1 MVEDTPR
8 KSVDELK
15 KLFDLTDK
23 VAVVTGAGGTLGHAL
38 CKGLAV
44 YGADIAGWDMK
55 TDIMDDMVAEVKGLG
70 RKATTTA
77 VDVTDD
83 ASVKAAMEQVIKDYG
98 KVNIMV
104 TVAGTA
110 GNRQP
115 AETFDID
122 EWQKVMNVNVRG
134 TLLCAKYAGAEYIK
148 QGDGG
153 KVITIGSVR
162 GFLGHPGGYA
172 GYGTSKGAVHL
183 LTKQLATEWAKYRIN
198 VNAIAPSIFWTPLT
212 QQVRD
217 NPEMVKI
224 FMARI
229 PMGRAAE
236 LDDFVGAAVYLSSPA
251 SDYVTGLILSVDGGA
266 VAG

>member
-1 MVEDTPR
+1 MAEETPR
-8 KSVDELK
+8 KTVEELRQI
-15 KLFDLTDK
+15 FDLTGK

-38 CKGLAV
+38 AKGLAV
-44 YGADIAGWDMK
+44 FGADIAAWDIK
-55 TDIMDDMVAEVKGLG
+55 TDIMEDLVADIKGLG
-70 RKATTTA
+70 RNVISRA
-77 VDVTDD
+77 VNVTDD
-83 ASVKAAMEQVIKDYG
+83 GDVKAAVEQVVKECGRVD
-98 KVNIMV
+98 IMV

-122 EWQKVMNVNVRG
+122 EWQKVMDVNVRG
-134 TLLCAKYAGAEYIK
+134 TLLCAKHAGAEYVK
-148 QGDGG
+148 QGGGG

-172 GYGTSKGAVHL
+172 AYGTSKGAVHL
-183 LTKQLATEWAKYRIN
+183 LTKQLATEWAKYKIN
-198 VNAIAPSIFWTPLT
+198 VNCIAPSIFWTPLT
-212 QQVRD
+212 KQIRD

-229 PMGRAAE
+229 PLGRAAE
-236 LDDFVGAAVYLSSPA
+236 LDDFIGAAVFLASPA
-251 SDYVTGLILSVDGGA
+251 SDYVTGVILSVDGGA

>member
-1 MVEDTPR
+1 MAEDTPR
-8 KSVDELK
+8 KSTEELRK
-15 KLFDLTDK
+15 IFDLTGK

-38 CKGLAV
+38 AKGLATF
-44 YGADIAGWDMK
+44 GADIAAWDIK
-55 TDIMDDMVAEVKGLG
+55 TDIMGDLVPDIQGLG
-70 RKATTTA
+70 RKVVPYG
-77 VDVTDD
+77 VDITDES
-83 ASVKAAMEQVIKDYG
+83 SVKAAMAGVVKEFGQC
-98 KVNIMV
+98 NILV

-134 TLLCAKYAGAEYIK
+134 TMLCAKYAGAQYLA
-148 QGDGG
+148 QGGGG
-153 KVITIGSVR
+153 KIITIGSVR

-172 GYGTSKGAVHL
+172 AYGTSKGAVHL
-183 LTKQLATEWAKYRIN
+183 LTKQLATEWAKYKIN

-212 QQVRD
+212 QQIKND
-217 NPEMVKI
+217 PEMVKI

-229 PMGRAAE
+229 PLGRAAE
-236 LDDFVGAAVYLSSPA
+236 LDDFVGPAVFLASAA

>member
-1 MVEDTPR
+1 MAEETPR
-8 KSVDELK
+8 KSVEELRK
-15 KLFDLTDK
+15 IFDLTGK

-38 CKGLAV
+38 AKGLAV
-44 YGADIAGWDMK
+44 FGADVACWDIK
-55 TDIMDDMVAEVKGLG
+55 PDIMDDVVADIKGLG
-70 RKATTTA
+70 RKATSA
-77 VDVTDD
+77 GVDVTSDE
-83 ASVKAAMEQVIKDYG
+83 SVKTAMEAVIRDFG

-104 TVAGTA
+104 TVAGSA
-110 GNRQP
+110 GVRQP

-122 EWQKVMNVNVRG
+122 EWQKIMNINVRG
-134 TLLCAKYAGAEYIK
+134 TLLCAKYAGAEYVK

-172 GYGTSKGAVHL
+172 AYGTSKGAVHL
-183 LTKQLATEWAKYRIN
+183 LTKQLATEWAKYKIN

-212 QQVRD
+212 QQIKND
-217 NPEMVKI
+217 PEMVKI

-229 PMGRAAE
+229 PLGRAAE
-236 LDDFVGAAVYLSSPA
+236 LDDFIGAAVFLASPA
-251 SDYVTGLILSVDGGA
+251 SDYVTGVILSVDGGA

>member
-1 MVEDTPR
+1 MAEETPR
-8 KSVDELK
+8 KTVEELR
-15 KLFDLTDK
+15 KLFDLTGK

-38 CKGLAV
+38 CKGLAA
-44 YGADIAGWDMK
+44 YGANIAGWDIK
-55 TDIMDDMVAEVKGLG
+55 TDIMSDMVAEVEGIG
-70 RKATTTA
+70 VKATASA
-77 VDVTDD
+77 VDVTSDE
-83 ASVKAAMEQVIKDYG
+83 SVKTAMEQVIKDFG

-134 TLLCAKYAGAEYIK
+134 TMLCAKYAGAEYIK

-162 GFLGHPGGYA
+162 GYLGHPGGYA
-172 GYGTSKGAVHL
+172 AYGTSKGAVHL
-183 LTKQLATEWAKYRIN
+183 LTKQLATEWAKYKIN

-229 PMGRAAE
+229 PLGRAAE
-236 LDDFVGAAVYLSSPA
+236 LDDFVGACVYLASPA
-251 SDYVTGLILSVDGGA
+251 SDYVTGVILSVDGGA

>member
-1 MVEDTPR
+1 MAEDTPR
-8 KSVDELK
+8 KTVEELK
-15 KLFDLTDK
+15 QIFDLTGK

-38 CKGLAV
+38 SKGLAV
-44 YGADIAGWDMK
+44 FGADVATWDIK
-55 TDIMDDMVAEVKGLG
+55 PELMDDVVADIKGLG
-70 RKATTTA
+70 RKAVA
-77 VDVTDD
+77 SGVDVTDD
-83 ASVKAAMEQVIKDYG
+83 ANVKAAMEGVIKDFG

-104 TVAGTA
+104 TVAGSA

-122 EWQKVMNVNVRG
+122 EWQKVMNINVRG

-148 QGDGG
+148 QGGGG

-172 GYGTSKGAVHL
+172 AYGTSKGAVHL
-183 LTKQLATEWAKYRIN
+183 LTKQLATEWAKYKIN
-198 VNAIAPSIFWTPLT
+198 CNCIAPSIFWTPLT
-212 QQVRD
+212 QQIKND
-217 NPEMVKI
+217 PEMVKI
-224 FMARI
+224 FMQRI
-229 PMGRAAE
+229 PLGRAAE
-236 LDDFVGAAVYLSSPA
+236 LDDFIGACVFLASPA

>member
-1 MVEDTPR
+1 MAEETPR
-8 KSVDELK
+8 KSVEELRK
-15 KLFDLTDK
+15 IFDLTGK

-38 CKGLAV
+38 AKGLAV
-44 YGADIAGWDMK
+44 FGADVACWDIK
-55 TDIMDDMVAEVKGLG
+55 TDIMDDVVADIQGLG
-70 RKATTTA
+70 RKATA
-77 VDVTDD
+77 SGVDVTDD
-83 ASVKAAMEQVIKDYG
+83 DSVKAAMEKVIKDFG

-134 TLLCAKYAGAEYIK
+134 TMLCAKYAGAEYVK

-172 GYGTSKGAVHL
+172 AYGTSKGAVHL
-183 LTKQLATEWAKYRIN
+183 LTKQLATEWAKYKIN

-229 PMGRAAE
+229 PHGPGRR
-236 LDDFVGAAVYLSSPA
+236 VGRFHRPGRVSCLP
-251 SDYVTGLILSVDGGA
+251 GL
-266 VAG
+266 

>member
-1 MVEDTPR
+1 MAEDTPR
-8 KSVDELK
+8 KSVEELRK
-15 KLFDLTDK
+15 IFDLTGK

-38 CKGLAV
+38 AKGLAV
-44 YGADIAGWDMK
+44 FGADVACWDIK
-55 TDIMDDMVAEVKGLG
+55 PEFMDDVVADINGLG
-70 RKATTTA
+70 KKATASA
-77 VDVTDD
+77 VDVTSDE
-83 ASVKAAMEQVIKDYG
+83 SVKTAMEQVIKDYG

-104 TVAGTA
+104 TVAGSA
-110 GNRQP
+110 GVRQP

-122 EWQKVMNVNVRG
+122 EWQKIMNINVRG
-134 TLLCAKYAGAEYIK
+134 TLLCAKYAGAEYVK

-172 GYGTSKGAVHL
+172 AYGTSKGAVHL
-183 LTKQLATEWAKYRIN
+183 LTKQLATEWAKYKIN

-212 QQVRD
+212 QQIKND
-217 NPEMVKI
+217 PEMVKI

-229 PMGRAAE
+229 PLGRAAE
-236 LDDFVGAAVYLSSPA
+236 LDDFIGAAVFLASPA
-251 SDYVTGLILSVDGGA
+251 SDYVTGVILSVDGGA

>member
-1 MVEDTPR
+1 MAEDTPR
-8 KSVDELK
+8 KTVDELK
-15 KLFDLTDK
+15 KIFDLSGK

-38 CKGLAV
+38 AKGLAV
-44 YGADIAGWDMK
+44 FGADVACWDIK
-55 TDIMDDMVAEVKGLG
+55 TDIMEDVVGEIKDLG
-70 RKATTTA
+70 KKVTASA

-83 ASVKAAMEQVIKDYG
+83 ASVKGAMEDVVKEFGQC
-98 KVNIMV
+98 NIMV
-104 TVAGTA
+104 TVAGIG

-115 AETFDID
+115 AETFNID
-122 EWQKVMNVNVRG
+122 EWQKVIDVNVRG
-134 TLLCAKYAGAEYIK
+134 TMLCAKHAGAQYVA
-148 QGDGG
+148 QGGGG

-172 GYGTSKGAVHL
+172 AYGTSKGAVHL
-183 LTKQLATEWAKYRIN
+183 LTKQLATEWAKYKIN

-229 PMGRAAE
+229 PLGRAAE
-236 LDDFVGAAVYLSSPA
+236 LDDFVGACVYLASPA

>member
-1 MVEDTPR
+1 MAEDKPR
-8 KSVDELK
+8 KTVEELRQIFS
-15 KLFDLTDK
+15 LEGK

-38 CKGLAV
+38 AKGLAV
-44 YGADIAGWDMK
+44 FGADVACWDIK
-55 TDIMDDMVAEVKGLG
+55 TDIMEDVVADIKALG
-70 RKATTTA
+70 KKATASA
-77 VDVTDD
+77 VNVTDD
-83 ASVKAAMEQVIKDYG
+83 DSVKGAMAQVIKEFG

-115 AETFDID
+115 AETFDIK
-122 EWQKVMNVNVRG
+122 EWQKVMDVNVRG
-134 TLLCAKYAGAEYIK
+134 TMLCAKYAGAEYVK
-148 QGDGG
+148 QGGGG

-172 GYGTSKGAVHL
+172 AYGTSKGAVHL
-183 LTKQLATEWAKYRIN
+183 LTKQLATEWAKYKIN

-212 QQVRD
+212 QQIKND
-217 NPEMVKI
+217 PEMVKI

-229 PMGRAAE
+229 PLGRAAE
-236 LDDFVGAAVYLSSPA
+236 LDDFIGACVFLSSEA
-251 SDYVTGLILSVDGGA
+251 SDYITGLVLSVDGGA

>member
-1 MVEDTPR
+1 MAEETPR
-8 KSVDELK
+8 KTVEELQ
-15 KLFDLTDK
+15 KLFDLTGK

-38 CKGLAV
+38 CKGLAAS
-44 YGADIAGWDMK
+44 GADVAGWDMK
-55 TDIMDDMVAEVKGLG
+55 TDIMDDMVAEVEGMG
-70 RKATTTA
+70 RKATATA
-77 VDVTDD
+77 VNVTDD
-83 ASVKAAMEQVIKDYG
+83 ASVKAAMEKVIAEHG
-98 KVNIMV
+98 KVNILI

-122 EWQKVMNVNVRG
+122 EWQKVLDVNVRG
-134 TLLCAKYAGAEYIK
+134 TMLCAKYAGAEYIK

-153 KVITIGSVR
+153 KIITIGSVR

-172 GYGTSKGAVHL
+172 AYGTSKGAVHL
-183 LTKQLATEWAKYRIN
+183 LTKQLATEWAKNRIN

-217 NPEMVKI
+217 DPELVKI

-236 LDDFVGAAVYLSSPA
+236 LDDFIGAAVYLASPA
-251 SDYVTGLILSVDGGA
+251 SDYVTGLVLSVDGGA

>member
-1 MVEDTPR
+1 MAEETPR
-8 KSVDELK
+8 KTVEELR
-15 KLFDLTDK
+15 KLFDLTGR

-38 CKGLAV
+38 CKGLAA
-44 YGADIAGWDMK
+44 YGADIAGWDIK
-55 TDIMDDMVAEVKGLG
+55 TDIMDDMVAEVQGMG
-70 RKATTTA
+70 RKATAAA
-77 VDVTDD
+77 VNVTDD
-83 ASVKAAMEQVIKDYG
+83 ASVKGALEAVVEEYG
-98 KVNIMV
+98 RCDIMV

-122 EWQKVMNVNVRG
+122 EWQKVMDVNVRG
-134 TLLCAKYAGAEYIK
+134 TLLCAKYAGAQYVA
-148 QGDGG
+148 QGGGG
-153 KVITIGSVR
+153 KIITIGSVR

-172 GYGTSKGAVHL
+172 AYGTSKGAVHL
-183 LTKQLATEWAKYRIN
+183 MTKQLATEWAKYKIN

-217 NPEMVKI
+217 DPELVKV

-236 LDDFVGAAVYLSSPA
+236 LDDFVGAAVYLASPA

>member
-1 MVEDTPR
+1 MED
-8 KSVDELK
+8 
-15 KLFDLTDK
+15 
-23 VAVVTGAGGTLGHAL
+23 VV
-38 CKGLAV
+38 
-44 YGADIAGWDMK
+44 ADI
-55 TDIMDDMVAEVKGLG
+55 KGLG
-70 RKATTTA
+70 RKATSSG

-83 ASVKAAMEQVIKDYG
+83 ATVKAAMEGVIKDFG

-104 TVAGTA
+104 TVAGSA

-122 EWQKVMNVNVRG
+122 EWQKVMNINVRG

-148 QGDGG
+148 QGGGG

-172 GYGTSKGAVHL
+172 AYGTSKGAVHL
-183 LTKQLATEWAKYRIN
+183 LTKQLATEWAKHKIN

-212 QQVRD
+212 QQIKND
-217 NPEMVKI
+217 PDMVKI

-229 PMGRAAE
+229 PLGRAAE
-236 LDDFVGAAVYLSSPA
+236 LDDFIGACVFLSSPA

>member
-1 MVEDTPR
+1 MAEETPR
-8 KSVDELK
+8 KTVEELRK
-15 KLFDLTDK
+15 IFDLSGK

-38 CKGLAV
+38 AKGLAV
-44 YGADIAGWDMK
+44 FGADVAGWDIK
-55 TDIMDDMVAEVKGLG
+55 TDIMDDLVADIAGLG
-70 RKATTTA
+70 RKAVPYG
-77 VDVTDD
+77 VDITDE
-83 ASVKAAMEQVIKDYG
+83 ASVKAAMEGVVKDFG
-98 KVNIMV
+98 KVNILV

-115 AETFDID
+115 AESFDID

-134 TLLCAKYAGAEYIK
+134 TMLCAKYAGAEYVK

-183 LTKQLATEWAKYRIN
+183 LTKQLATEWAKYKIN
-198 VNAIAPSIFWTPLT
+198 VNCIAPSIFWTPLT

-236 LDDFVGAAVYLSSPA
+236 LDDFIGAAVYLASPA
-251 SDYVTGLILSVDGGA
+251 SDYVTGVILSVDGGA

>member
-1 MVEDTPR
+1 MAEETPR
-8 KSVDELK
+8 KTVDELR
-15 KLFDLTDK
+15 KLFDLTGK

-38 CKGLAV
+38 CKGLAAF
-44 YGADIAGWDMK
+44 GANIAGWDIK
-55 TDIMDDMVAEVKGLG
+55 TDIMDDMVAEVKGIG
-70 RKATTTA
+70 VKATATA
-77 VDVTDD
+77 VDVTSDD
-83 ASVKAAMEQVIKDYG
+83 SVKSAMEQVVKDFG
-98 KVNIMV
+98 KCNIMV

-134 TLLCAKYAGAEYIK
+134 TMLCAKYAGAQYVA
-148 QGDGG
+148 QGGGG

-172 GYGTSKGAVHL
+172 AYGTSKGAVHL
-183 LTKQLATEWAKYRIN
+183 LTKQLATEWAKYKIN

-229 PMGRAAE
+229 PLGRAAE
-236 LDDFVGAAVYLSSPA
+236 LDDFVGACVFLSSAA
-251 SDYVTGLILSVDGGA
+251 SDYITGLILSVDGGA